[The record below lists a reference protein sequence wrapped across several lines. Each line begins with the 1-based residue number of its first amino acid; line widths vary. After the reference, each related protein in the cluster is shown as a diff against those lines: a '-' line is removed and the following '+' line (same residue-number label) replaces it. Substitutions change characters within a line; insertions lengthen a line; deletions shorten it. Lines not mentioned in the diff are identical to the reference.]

1 VEGKHSKKH
10 ISKEEFILQQ
20 EKEKAKADHEL
31 INNEASELIRLQDEF
46 VSYVRS
52 NGMEEAFAEHI
63 ENISLKRDVADL
75 KRQSEQNKQFLAEC
89 WNEYNN
95 FTSSFFATYRDNKNL
110 LWEEI
115 KQARKTS
122 HLNKKR
128 LESLIYDI
136 TQSSDFLIVKLFKL
150 IIALCMV
157 VENVHHDKELDR
169 LQQANKVL
177 KEQAKKVMAQS
188 GDVSAVL
195 RQRDIDGIE
204 TALAEYEKT
213 LENTMAFISNITKQ
227 AGLVSVPENTR

>member
-1 VEGKHSKKH
+1 
-10 ISKEEFILQQ
+10 
-20 EKEKAKADHEL
+20 
-31 INNEASELIRLQDEF
+31 
-46 VSYVRS
+46 
-52 NGMEEAFAEHI
+52 M
-63 ENISLKRDVADL
+63 
-75 KRQSEQNKQFLAEC
+75 
-89 WNEYNN
+89 
-95 FTSSFFATYRDNKNL
+95 
-110 LWEEI
+110 
-115 KQARKTS
+115 
-122 HLNKKR
+122 
-128 LESLIYDI
+128 IYDI

-150 IIALCMV
+150 IIALCMA

>member
-1 VEGKHSKKH
+1 M
-10 ISKEEFILQQ
+10 QQ
-20 EKEKAKADHEL
+20 EKENAKADHEL

-89 WNEYNN
+89 WKEYNS

-150 IIALCMV
+150 IIALCMA

-188 GDVSAVL
+188 EDVSAVL

>member
-1 VEGKHSKKH
+1 MLDRNNLLALMKTV
-10 ISKEEFILQQ
+10 
-20 EKEKAKADHEL
+20 AKADVSAPTSYSFNGESFSYEALNETLRREL
-31 INNEASELIRLQDEF
+31 
-46 VSYVRS
+46 
-52 NGMEEAFAEHI
+52 
-63 ENISLKRDVADL
+63 
-75 KRQSEQNKQFLAEC
+75 
-89 WNEYNN
+89 NEYAGDYA
-95 FTSSFFATYRDNKNL
+95 SYRDNKNL

-122 HLNKKR
+122 HLNKKK

-150 IIALCMV
+150 IIALCMA